1 MGNEILCESVTHV
14 LPRLRFTGDAVK
26 CELTYTN
33 SSSMALLRSSPPQYY
48 IVDTKRLFSS

>member
-1 MGNEILCESVTHV
+1 MGNEICESVTHV